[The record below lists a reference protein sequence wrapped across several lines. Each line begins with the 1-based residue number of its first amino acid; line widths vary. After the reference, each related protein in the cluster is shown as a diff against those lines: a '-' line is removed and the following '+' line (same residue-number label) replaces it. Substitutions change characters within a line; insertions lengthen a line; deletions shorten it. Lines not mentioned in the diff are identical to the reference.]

1 MAAAGQ
7 VWQVRITL
15 PAEDLLEGTLDA
27 AACCPLFLLT
37 CALLMTSSHSKA
49 ADQELD
55 ILDLNV
61 FEGDSAGSSSGG
73 GRGGGG
79 GGGPARAAGAGAGQ
93 SMDDGP
99 DAPLS
104 ANTIVDSLV
113 SQFP

>member
-61 FEGDSAGSSSGG
+61 FEGDSSGG

-93 SMDDGP
+93 SMDDGT